1 MAEERWKVLEMLAA
15 GTISVEQA
23 DQLLEAIGPQPAP
36 RADVRSGTKQPTRA
50 AGLGITV
57 EELIELREHDVDADY
72 LHAVRAAG
80 FSGLSVAQII
90 ELREHDVDA
99 DYLKA
104 LRDAGFSDLPIEQI
118 VELRDHDV
126 DADYLH
132 AIRDAGF
139 TDLSVQQIVEL
150 REHDVDA
157 DYLQAMRKH
166 GIDVLFAGPKLT

>member
-23 DQLLEAIGPQPAP
+23 DQLLEAIGPQPSP
-36 RADVRSGTKQPTRA
+36 RTDIRSNTTPPTRT
-50 AGLGITV
+50 AGIGITV

-72 LHAVRAAG
+72 LHAVRSAG
-80 FSGLSVAQII
+80 FSGLSVEQII
-90 ELREHDVDA
+90 ELHEHEVDA

-104 LRDAGFSDLPIEQI
+104 LRDAGFSDLRIEQV
-118 VELRDHDV
+118 VELREHDV
-126 DADYLH
+126 DADYLR

-139 TDLSVQQIVEL
+139 TDLSVEQIVEL

-166 GIDVLFAGPKLT
+166 GIDVLFAGPKLA